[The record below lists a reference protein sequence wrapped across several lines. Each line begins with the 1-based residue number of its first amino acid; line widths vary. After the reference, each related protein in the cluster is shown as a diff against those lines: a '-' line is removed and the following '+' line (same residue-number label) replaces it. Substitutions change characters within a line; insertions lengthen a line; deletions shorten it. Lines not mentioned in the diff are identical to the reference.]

1 MLYLNT
7 VTSELL
13 KTLQKIK
20 MEKQFDSYILVGG
33 TALALQLGHR
43 MSEDIDLFTLEK
55 QDNEKCINFMMNNF
69 DNIEIIN
76 NNDNIL
82 QLKNKDIK
90 VDLVSARGKLIE
102 EPVVDG
108 NIKIA
113 SKKDIIGM
121 KLLTIMERNRA
132 KDYVDIAYLLQEYT
146 LKEMFDIYKWKYNTD
161 NIYNVKV
168 ALTDSGKINPYEL
181 YNIKMVKN
189 DIELHNI
196 YKFINEN
203 VKKYNEI
210 EGIGK
215 NIRNEREP
223 IY

>member
-7 VTSELL
+7 VASELL
-13 KTLQKIK
+13 QTLHTIK
-20 MEKQFDSYILVGG
+20 MEKLFESYILVGG

-55 QDNEKCINFMMNNF
+55 QDNEKCINFMVNNF
-69 DNIEIIN
+69 ENIEIIN

-90 VDLVSARGKLIE
+90 VDFVSARGKLIE
-102 EPVVDG
+102 EPISDG

-121 KLLTIMERNRA
+121 KLLTIMKRTRA
-132 KDYVDIAYLLQEYT
+132 KDYVDIAYLLQEYS

-168 ALTDSGKINPYEL
+168 ALTDSRKINPYEL
-181 YNIKMVKN
+181 YNIKMIKN

-196 YKFINEN
+196 FKFINEN
-203 VKKYNEI
+203 VKKYNES
-210 EGIGK
+210 ES
-215 NIRNEREP
+215 